1 MSTDINNITK
11 YFPDLTPTQIEQ
23 FEKLGPFYKEKN
35 QLVNVISR
43 KDIDALYVH
52 HVLHSLSIFKFMPF
66 TPGTFV
72 LDVGTG
78 GGFPGIPLAIMC
90 PDVNFLLV
98 DGKNKKISVVNE
110 AIEHLGLDN
119 VKAMHKRAEELKYHF
134 DFVLARAVTR
144 LEKLLPYCLHLVSDQ
159 HSNILPNGIIGLKG
173 GDLTEEIAE
182 VSQWHEVETVPV
194 NSFFEE
200 DYFKEKY
207 VFYIQA

>member
-1 MSTDINNITK
+1 M
-11 YFPDLTPTQIEQ
+11 
-23 FEKLGPFYKEKN
+23 
-35 QLVNVISR
+35 
-43 KDIDALYVH
+43 
-52 HVLHSLSIFKFMPF
+52 
-66 TPGTFV
+66 
-72 LDVGTG
+72 
-78 GGFPGIPLAIMC
+78 
-90 PDVNFLLV
+90 
-98 DGKNKKISVVNE
+98 
-110 AIEHLGLDN
+110 DN

-194 NSFFEE
+194 NNFFEE

>member
-194 NSFFEE
+194 NNFFEE

>member
-66 TPGTFV
+66 TPATFV

-194 NSFFEE
+194 NNFFEE

>member
-90 PDVNFLLV
+90 PDVNYCVLFLY
-98 DGKNKKISVVNE
+98 E
-110 AIEHLGLDN
+110 
-119 VKAMHKRAEELKYHF
+119 
-134 DFVLARAVTR
+134 FVLICADV
-144 LEKLLPYCLHLVSDQ
+144 Y
-159 HSNILPNGIIGLKG
+159 
-173 GDLTEEIAE
+173 
-182 VSQWHEVETVPV
+182 
-194 NSFFEE
+194 
-200 DYFKEKY
+200 
-207 VFYIQA
+207 